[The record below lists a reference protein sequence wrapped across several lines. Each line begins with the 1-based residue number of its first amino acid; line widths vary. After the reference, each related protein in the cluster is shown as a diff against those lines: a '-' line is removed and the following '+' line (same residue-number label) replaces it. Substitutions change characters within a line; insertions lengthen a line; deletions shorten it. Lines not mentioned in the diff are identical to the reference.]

1 MKLNVFLGED
11 NKEYVEFRG
20 NDYIVSSQP
29 TDNHYVSV
37 SDLRHLL
44 GSSDAQY
51 DDDIAALR
59 STLRANLPHDPAQ
72 SADINDPRARLEIR
86 IMPGKSQFFRPVPHL
101 LSLPFSLHRNKDPCA
116 VDKIFG
122 SDHSDGFTVYK
133 VASTGKW
140 SLLHALVSALTF
152 RYPSFEFSV
161 LDLYYYYKKVA
172 ERQPTN
178 PVSTAGS
185 LAPANA
191 AANDYVFNQ
200 DIVAQAM
207 NDYIHELGLPS
218 HALVLIRPMGDETIS
233 LSDIFTSFPRR
244 TLYWAVPTA
253 VRRVWLMYTETKDPN
268 RSHFNVVME
277 KDMELSHSL
286 VEAVNKLE
294 IQQNWKYT
302 GRIQLLETNLMDR
315 NVSMTSL
322 TLEETRTLF
331 HETVAARIEHMNRAE
346 FTSKKTNSGH

>member
-1 MKLNVFLGED
+1 MKLKVFLGED
-11 NKEYVEFRG
+11 NKEYVEVRG

-29 TDNHYVSV
+29 TDKHCVSL
-37 SDLRHLL
+37 SDLRLLL

-86 IMPGKSQFFRPVPHL
+86 IVPGKSQFFRPVPHL
-101 LSLPFSLHRNKDPCA
+101 ISLPFSLHDKDPCA

-122 SDHSDGFTVYK
+122 SDHKDGFAVYK

-152 RYPSFEFSV
+152 RHPSFEFSA

-172 ERQPTN
+172 EYQPTN

-191 AANDYVFNQ
+191 AANDYVFSQ

-207 NDYIHELGLPS
+207 NDYIYELGLPS

-233 LSDIFTSFPRR
+233 LSEIFTSFPRR

-253 VRRVWLMYTETKDPN
+253 VRRVWLIDTENEDPT
-268 RSHFNVVME
+268 RSHFNVVMR
-277 KDMELSHSL
+277 KDVELSNSL
-286 VEAVNKLE
+286 VEAVDKLE
-294 IQQNWKYT
+294 SQQNWKYT
-302 GRIQLLETNLMDR
+302 GRIRLLEANLKDR

-322 TLEETRTLF
+322 TLEEIRALF
-331 HETVAARIEHMNRAE
+331 NETAAARIEHMNRAE
-346 FTSKKTNSGH
+346 FISKQANSGH